1 MMARGYFF
9 RQEDDDLFLDPRE
22 DLSSVFDSCPTS
34 PATAQSSFPEENS
47 VNLVS
52 NDPFYQIWITT
63 PGSIQE
69 RRLKFMQFMGLDHP
83 IRSPYPDSIVPVIKP
98 EIEDAINYDIDRISS
113 NSGAE
118 LPSSVSQNESPTPCF
133 SDELPSSSQG
143 RSSDGQLESTIND
156 LNDGCMFSARD
167 CHQNGFARSPWEDE
181 KSFLSTIQRNVSSSS
196 SNSEKTQRRKRN
208 SWLRW
213 LGVSCIVDR
222 QNLHFE
228 SNDSDSEESER
239 AKFHKI
245 RVHTN
250 RKEYK
255 EFSAVYTRQNFKAHH
270 GAILT
275 MKFSPDGEN
284 LASAGEDGVVRVWKV
299 MECTRGDKNDI
310 PRDDPTCIYV
320 SVRRNPEVLPRHADK
335 EKTIKFKT
343 SHVTSDSACVVVP
356 PDVFHIFEKPSYE
369 FYGHTGTVLDLAWSK
384 DKHLLSS
391 SVDKTVR
398 LWQLGCD
405 RCLKVFPH
413 INYVTCVQ
421 FNPIDERYF
430 VSGSLDG
437 KVRIWEIPTCR
448 VANWIDVKEI
458 VTAVCY
464 RPDGKGV
471 IVGSMM
477 GDCRFYDESDNH
489 FQLSAKV
496 SFEGKKKSVEKRI
509 TGFQFCPTSS
519 RKLMVTSANSVI
531 RILDG
536 HDIVS
541 KYKGL
546 HNSGSQI
553 SAAFTSDGQHI
564 ISASE
569 NSKVYIWNHSSG
581 NDYTP
586 SSNLKSIRSS
596 ECFSSSHVSV
606 AVPWEVLP
614 SKKPATG
621 SFKLPGSS
629 ILYLS
634 PPSRSFSLSHEFF
647 VEMLHRG
654 SATWPE
660 EKLPPFLSN
669 LSGPGRSHFKFR
681 RNSSQKSPSHAWGQV
696 IVTAGWDGR
705 IRSFQN
711 FGLPVHP

>member
-1 MMARGYFF
+1 MGRGYFF
-9 RQEDDDLFLDPRE
+9 RQEDEDLFLDTRE
-22 DLSSVFDSCPTS
+22 DLSSVFDSCPAS
-34 PATAQSSFPEENS
+34 PATTQSSFAEESS

-52 NDPFYQIWITT
+52 NDPFYQIWIRS

-69 RRLKFMQFMGLDHP
+69 RRLKFMQFMGLDH
-83 IRSPYPDSIVPVIKP
+83 IRSPYPDSIVPEIKP
-98 EIEDAINYDIDRISS
+98 EIEDAIKDGMDRISS

-118 LPSSVSQNESPTPCF
+118 LLSSVSENESPAPCF
-133 SDELPSSSQG
+133 ADEVLSSFQG
-143 RSSDGQLESTIND
+143 RSSDEQLESAIGD

-167 CHQNGFARSPWEDE
+167 CHLNGFASSLWENE
-181 KSFLSTIQRNVSSSS
+181 KCFLSTIHRNVSSSS
-196 SNSEKTQRRKRN
+196 SNSEKTQRRKGAG
-208 SWLRW
+208 WLRW
-213 LGVSCIVDR
+213 FGVSCVVDR

-250 RKEYK
+250 RKESK
-255 EFSAVYTRQNFKAHH
+255 EFSAVYTRQNIKAHH
-270 GAILT
+270 GAILA

-299 MECTRGDKNDI
+299 MECSRSSENDI
-310 PRDDPTCIYV
+310 PRDDPTCIYF
-320 SVRRNPEVLPRHADK
+320 SVRRNPEASPRHTDK
-335 EKTIKFKT
+335 EKTMKFKT
-343 SHVTSDSACVVVP
+343 SHITSDSACVVVP
-356 PDVFHIFEKPSYE
+356 PDVFQISEKPLYE
-369 FYGHTGTVLDLAWSK
+369 FYGHTGSVLDLAWSK

-413 INYVTCVQ
+413 NNYVTCVQ

-430 VSGSLDG
+430 LSGSLDG

-448 VANWIDVKEI
+448 VANWTDVKEI

-464 RPDGKGV
+464 HPDGKGV
-471 IVGSMM
+471 IVGSML
-477 GDCRFYDESDNH
+477 GDCRFYDASDNH
-489 FQLSAKV
+489 LQLNAKV

-519 RKLMVTSANSVI
+519 HKLMVTSADSVI

-536 HDIVS
+536 HEVVS

-569 NSKVYIWNHSSG
+569 DSKVYIWNHSNS
-581 NDYTP
+581 NSYTP
-586 SSNLKSIRSS
+586 SSNLKSVRSS
-596 ECFSSSHVSV
+596 EFFSSCHVSV
-606 AVPWEVLP
+606 AVPWEVQP
-614 SKKPATG
+614 SKKQASG
-621 SFKLPGSS
+621 SFKLPGSN

-647 VEMLHRG
+647 VEVLHRG

-660 EKLPPFLSN
+660 EKLPPSLSK
-669 LSGPGRSHFKFR
+669 LSGSGRSHFKFR
-681 RNSSQKSPSHAWGQV
+681 RNSSRKSPSHAWGQV

-705 IRSFQN
+705 IRAFQN
-711 FGLPVHP
+711 FGLPVQL